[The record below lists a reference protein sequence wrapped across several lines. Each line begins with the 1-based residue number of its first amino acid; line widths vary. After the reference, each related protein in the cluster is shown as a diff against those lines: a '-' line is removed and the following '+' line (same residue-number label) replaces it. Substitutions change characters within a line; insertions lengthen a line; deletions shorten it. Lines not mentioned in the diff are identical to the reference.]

1 MGSWRVS
8 ADLLASSRFLLSPLS
23 ETVAALTVL
32 GVPTG
37 PWQRVFHS
45 ANRAA
50 FDEML
55 AHHPVRRDLV
65 DRSWRPRRGDRAG
78 WMADF
83 LGIAPPRSDMSF
95 DDELATA
102 RRQLGRRPDPIRA
115 ARGPTRTSPGIAA
128 APWSG
133 RRADRPAELG
143 LDGHDR
149 GRLATPGTDTAG
161 RRGIAYD
168 PAGNARLVRRRTN
181 AGCEAEQWLGDGR
194 LQINRY
200 DLPERDLS
208 AAQSL
213 MFIPVHSTGS
223 WVAWEE
229 PTRYAIVYPVTG
241 ALAPTAA
248 ATADGLARLIGAN
261 RARLLAA
268 LDDPRSTTHLAA
280 LSGLPIGAVGN
291 HLKVMLEAGLVLR
304 RRAGREVLY
313 WRTGARRLAHRDHRP
328 AHELAGGTPGSECL
342 PQRCGLKIVA
352 RGTGPGNDAV
362 RA

>member
-1 MGSWRVS
+1 
-8 ADLLASSRFLLSPLS
+8 
-23 ETVAALTVL
+23 
-32 GVPTG
+32 
-37 PWQRVFHS
+37 
-45 ANRAA
+45 
-50 FDEML
+50 
-55 AHHPVRRDLV
+55 
-65 DRSWRPRRGDRAG
+65 
-78 WMADF
+78 
-83 LGIAPPRSDMSF
+83 MSF
-95 DDELATA
+95 DDELATLA
-102 RRQLGRRPDPIRA
+102 DSWDDDRIRSALHAVQPGRLPASLLRPGLAAELIGLLNWVWTVTIEADWPRRERILRA
-115 ARGPTRTSPGIAA
+115 DVVSRTTLLATRG
-128 APWSG
+128 WSG
-133 RRADRPAELG
+133 VVPTLG
-143 LDGHDR
+143 
-149 GRLATPGTDTAG
+149 ASK
-161 RRGIAYD
+161 
-168 PAGNARLVRRRTN
+168 
-181 AGCEAEQWLGDGR
+181 QWLGDGR

-213 MFIPVHSTGS
+213 MFIPVHSSGS

-313 WRTGARRLAHRDHRP
+313 WRTGLGDSLIATTGRP
-328 AHELAGGTPGSECL
+328 TS
-342 PQRCGLKIVA
+342 
-352 RGTGPGNDAV
+352 
-362 RA
+362 